1 MAQQS
6 IKMKEGKLKDI
17 ELPSLWL
24 RERVVGD
31 NFVDKNN
38 LQRLY
43 EPALLDKNLKIT
55 DFNITDNF
63 LNIFFS
69 DGKNGKININEIYNE
84 IYGIDAIPNKKLWKD
99 KSKEL
104 TIYDNKEIFLN
115 KDKFIEMLKSFY
127 EYGYVIIENTK
138 PEENEVINFA
148 EKIGPVRTTNWGK
161 LFNVISKPNPNDL
174 AYTALELK
182 SHSDNPYRKPVPGI
196 QLLHCIANE
205 SSGGDSSLVDGYSV
219 SKYLE
224 NNYKEYFKILTETN
238 VNFKFT
244 DVDVILEN
252 KSKIIELDN
261 EGNFK
266 QISFSGRLDYVP
278 LLENKKLETFYNARK
293 LMYELSNSD
302 QFKIKFRLSKGMIAM
317 FDNLRLLHGRTKF
330 DPNTGF
336 RHLQGCYLDHDATEG
351 KLRRLLK

>member
-1 MAQQS
+1 MS
-6 IKMKEGKLKDI
+6 KKTITLEEGKLKGI
-17 ELPSLWL
+17 KLHSLWL
-24 RERVVGD
+24 RERLIGED
-31 NFVDKNN
+31 FLDQNN

-43 EPALLDKNLKIT
+43 EPSLIDQSLSIKDVIVKDK
-55 DFNITDNF
+55 F
-63 LNIFFS
+63 LNITFS
-69 DGKNGKININEIYNE
+69 DGVNGNINIDEIYDE
-84 IYGIDAIPNKKLWKD
+84 INFIDCIPHKKIWKKTDKLQIFDNKKIHQD
-99 KSKEL
+99 KNNL
-104 TIYDNKEIFLN
+104 
-115 KDKFIEMLKSFY
+115 IEMLRSFY

-138 PEENEVINFA
+138 AEESEVINFA

-161 LFNVISKPNPNDL
+161 LFNVVSKPNPNDL

-205 SSGGDSSLVDGYSV
+205 STGGDSSLVDGFSV
-219 SKYLE
+219 AEYLKANHE
-224 NNYKEYFKILTETN
+224 DFYEILTQTN

-252 KSKIIELDN
+252 KSKLIELDDDR
-261 EGNFK
+261 NFK
-266 QISFSGRLDYVP
+266 QISFSGRLDYAP
-278 LLENKKLETFYNARK
+278 LLNDENLEIFYKARK
-293 LMYELSNSD
+293 CMYELCNSD

-317 FDNLRLLHGRTKF
+317 FDNLRTLHGRTKF

-336 RHLQGCYLDHDATEG
+336 RHLQGCYIDHDATEG

>member
-1 MAQQS
+1 MVQQS
-6 IKMKEGKLKDI
+6 IKIKEGKLKDI

-84 IYGIDAIPNKKLWKD
+84 IHGIDAIPNKKLWHD
-99 KSKEL
+99 KSNEL
-104 TIYDNKEIFLN
+104 KIYDNKEIFLN

-205 SSGGDSSLVDGYSV
+205 SIGGDSSLVDGYSV

-224 NNYKEYFKILTETN
+224 NNYKEYFKVLTETN

-252 KSKIIELDN
+252 KSKIIELDT

-278 LLENKKLETFYNARK
+278 LLENKKLDTFYNARK
-293 LMYELSNSD
+293 LMYELCNSE

-336 RHLQGCYLDHDATEG
+336 RHLQGCYIDHDATEG

>member
-1 MAQQS
+1 MS
-6 IKMKEGKLKDI
+6 KKTITLEEGKLKGI
-17 ELPSLWL
+17 KLHSLWL
-24 RERVVGD
+24 RERLIGED
-31 NFVDKNN
+31 FVDQNN

-43 EPALLDKNLKIT
+43 EPSLIDQSLSIMDVIVKDK
-55 DFNITDNF
+55 F
-63 LNIFFS
+63 LNITFS
-69 DGKNGKININEIYNE
+69 DGVNGNINIDEIYDE
-84 IYGIDAIPNKKLWKD
+84 INFIDCIPHKKIWKKTDKLQIFDNKKIHQD
-99 KSKEL
+99 KNNL
-104 TIYDNKEIFLN
+104 
-115 KDKFIEMLKSFY
+115 IEMLRSFY

-138 PEENEVINFA
+138 AEESEVINFA

-161 LFNVISKPNPNDL
+161 LFNVVSKPNPNDL

-182 SHSDNPYRKPVPGI
+182 SHSDNHYRKPVPGI

-205 SSGGDSSLVDGYSV
+205 STGGDSSLVDGFIV
-219 SKYLE
+219 AEYLKE
-224 NNYKEYFKILTETN
+224 NYEDFYEILTQTN

-252 KSKIIELDN
+252 KSKLIELDSD
-261 EGNFK
+261 GNFK

-278 LLENKKLETFYNARK
+278 LLNDKNLETFYNARK
-293 LMYELSNSD
+293 CMYELCNSD

-317 FDNLRLLHGRTKF
+317 FDNLRTLHGRNKF

-336 RHLQGCYLDHDATEG
+336 RHLQGCYIDHDATEG

>member
-1 MAQQS
+1 MN
-6 IKMKEGKLKDI
+6 KKTVTLEEGKLKGI
-17 ELPSLWL
+17 KLHSLWL
-24 RERVVGD
+24 RERLTGKD
-31 NFVDKNN
+31 FVDQNN

-43 EPALLDKNLKIT
+43 EPSLIDQTLSIKDLIVE
-55 DFNITDNF
+55 DNF
-63 LNIFFS
+63 LNITFT
-69 DGKNGKININEIYNE
+69 DGVNGKINIDEIYDE
-84 IYGIDAIPNKKLWKD
+84 INFIDCIPAKKIWEKNDKIQVFDNNKIYQD
-99 KSKEL
+99 KNNL
-104 TIYDNKEIFLN
+104 
-115 KDKFIEMLKSFY
+115 IEMLKSFY

-138 PEENEVINFA
+138 AEENEVINFA
-148 EKIGPVRTTNWGK
+148 EKLGPVRTTNWGK

-205 SSGGDSSLVDGYSV
+205 STGGDSSLVDGFSV
-219 SKYLE
+219 AEYLKFNHRDFYE
-224 NNYKEYFKILTETN
+224 ILTQTT

-252 KSKIIELDN
+252 KSKLIELDSD
-261 EGNFK
+261 GNFK

-278 LLENKKLETFYNARK
+278 LLNDKNLEIFYKARK
-293 LMYELSNSD
+293 CMYALCNSD
-302 QFKIKFRLSKGMIAM
+302 QFKIKFRLSKGTIAM
-317 FDNLRLLHGRTKF
+317 FDNLRTLHGRTKF

-336 RHLQGCYLDHDATEG
+336 RHLQGCYIDHDATEG